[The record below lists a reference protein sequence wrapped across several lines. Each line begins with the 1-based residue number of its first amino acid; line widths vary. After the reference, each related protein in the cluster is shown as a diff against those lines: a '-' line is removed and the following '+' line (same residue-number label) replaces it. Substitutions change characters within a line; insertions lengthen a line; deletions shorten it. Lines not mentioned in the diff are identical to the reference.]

1 MARRQPREAEERDAL
16 GEVEERGVCSQPLAR
31 RLQALGGARRG
42 QPLAQP
48 PPQLR
53 LPRGLLGD
61 LAALPAAHRLRA
73 VQRVAVEQLG
83 EVADGREAARAPV
96 GVVLVAEVAREDVQ
110 PRFLQAL
117 ADDLEQRPHGA
128 LRRPRVMLGVD
139 PGRGRDG
146 VAREPA
152 RERELD
158 VRADAVGAAGRRAEA
173 RRHPLR
179 QPALHPAGR
188 DGDDVGRERVG
199 QRVGQQP
206 PERLGQGVGAFSSVD
221 VQQVASVSWG
231 QA

>member
-1 MARRQPREAEERDAL
+1 MRSGRSSSDGSSRRRAHAGSSRSAGL
-16 GEVEERGVCSQPLAR
+16 GSR
-31 RLQALGGARRG
+31 

-53 LPRGLLGD
+53 LPRGLRRDVD
-61 LAALPAAHRLRA
+61 LAARPAAHHRRP

-96 GVVLVAEVAREDVQ
+96 RVVLLAQVAGEAAQ
-110 PRFLQAL
+110 PRLLQAL
-117 ADDLEQRPHGA
+117 ADDLEQRPHGP
-128 LRRPRVMLGVD
+128 LRQPRVLLGVD
-139 PGRGRDG
+139 PRRGRDG
-146 VAREPA
+146 VAGEPA

-188 DGDDVGRERVG
+188 DGDDVGRERIG
-199 QRVGQQP
+199 Q
-206 PERLGQGVGAFSSVD
+206 RLGQQAAERLDQRVGAFSSVD
-221 VQQVASVSWG
+221 VQQDASVSWG
-231 QA
+231 QAHGR